1 MPRPSLSEQPNP
13 PASHSIVVSNLPV
26 SQQPVPPASP
36 QHGQTD
42 LPGSLPVDQPN
53 PTVSHPQQPNPPASQ
68 LNPSVSQTGDGV
80 PQPSSPPPLDSSTTI
95 VLTPPPQNTNTNT
108 NSDPTD
114 ENEQLSGRPSPI
126 SSPPVI
132 TLAPSIPGDLG
143 QIITLMPIPQSPS
156 TLNPQDSGA
165 SIPGSVIVIGTQ
177 TLTPGSSI
185 IIGGTTSTL
194 LNGQTTVLSG
204 TPIVLD
210 PSGTQAVFGGTVTIA
225 IPSTE
230 PHAADPAAPPV
241 VFTVDSNTITVLP
254 KISGA
259 FIIGSQTLAAGSVIT
274 IGGTT
279 STLADGATTVIGGS
293 QVSLASGAGAIV
305 VGSSTISITS
315 SPNQRAAAPVVVTL
329 GGTTLTANSA
339 TQFIFGSS
347 TLRVGGS
354 AMIVSGTT
362 YSLAMNEQG
371 TTVLIVGTPGAR
383 STAATVSAK
392 TSGFSRPSGTIT
404 RAAGGSGSPS
414 GSEAVPGKT
423 GAAVALRGGAECI
436 ITVVLVA
443 VLLG

>member
-1 MPRPSLSEQPNP
+1 M
-13 PASHSIVVSNLPV
+13 
-26 SQQPVPPASP
+26 
-36 QHGQTD
+36 
-42 LPGSLPVDQPN
+42 
-53 PTVSHPQQPNPPASQ
+53 
-68 LNPSVSQTGDGV
+68 SQTGDGN
-80 PQPSSPPPLDSSTTI
+80 PQPPSPPPLDSSTTI
-95 VLTPPPQNTNTNT
+95 VLTPPPQDTNTNT
-108 NSDPTD
+108 NSDPTND
-114 ENEQLSGRPSPI
+114 NEQPPGRPSAI

-143 QIITLMPIPQSPS
+143 EIITLMPTPQSPN
-156 TLNPQDSGA
+156 TLNPQDPDL

-230 PHAADPAAPPV
+230 PHAANPAAPPV
-241 VFTVDSNTITVLP
+241 VFTVGSNTITASP
-254 KISGA
+254 HNSGA
-259 FIIGSQTLAAGSVIT
+259 FIIGSQTLVAGSVIT

-279 STLADGATTVIGGS
+279 STLADGTTTVIGGS
-293 QVSLASGAGAIV
+293 PAFLASSGGAIV

-315 SPNQRAAAPVVVTL
+315 SSNQRAPAPVVVTL
-329 GGTTLTANSA
+329 DRTILTANSA
-339 TQFIFGSS
+339 TQFVFGSS

-354 AMIVSGTT
+354 PITVSGTT
-362 YSLAMNEQG
+362 YSLATNEQG
-371 TTVLIVGTPGAR
+371 TTVLVIGTADAR
-383 STAATVSAK
+383 STAATASAK
-392 TSGFSRPSGTIT
+392 TSGSSRSSGTAT
-404 RAAGGSGSPS
+404 RAVGGSGSPS
-414 GSEAVPGKT
+414 DGEAVPENT